1 VIPSNT
7 RTLGLSVAIT
17 LAVASASSP
26 VRAAAPE
33 ATAGTETTAGTE
45 GATARPQRV
54 RRTHHRRLRVH
65 VDSELLGGAWVRR
78 TTPAR
83 TEGRDAVSFGGGLGR
98 PSLLDDGSDLATR
111 PVFGLG
117 LGYLLEGDH
126 LLVGAKG
133 SLTLDAYGIGDS
145 TRIVAFGG
153 RIVPYAEWIFRAGAS
168 VRPYVLAR
176 AGVGGLRTVRHDPIM
191 GRTSARMLY
200 PVVGAGA
207 GVHLFARNWLSLDVG
222 LQLDYVA
229 PLLRTGSDGIAG
241 ASSWTKRA
249 DVLGFGVVLGAST
262 WF

>member
-1 VIPSNT
+1 MTPPNT
-7 RTLGLSVAIT
+7 RTLALAIAVAI
-17 LAVASASSP
+17 ASASGTA
-26 VRAAAPE
+26 RAEPSATSAEAP
-33 ATAGTETTAGTE
+33 TT
-45 GATARPQRV
+45 RPQRAH
-54 RRTHHRRLRVH
+54 RAHHHRLRLH

-78 TTPAR
+78 TDPAPN
-83 TEGRDAVSFGGGLGR
+83 EGRDAVSFGGGLGR
-98 PSLLDDGSDLATR
+98 PSLLDDGSALATR

-117 LGYLLEGDH
+117 LGYLFEGDH

-133 SLTLDAYGIGDS
+133 SLTLDAYGIDDS
-145 TRIVAFGG
+145 TRILAFGG
-153 RIVPYAEWIFRAGAS
+153 RVVPYAEWLFRPGTP

-176 AGVGGLRTVRHDPIM
+176 AGVGGLRTVRHDPVM

-207 GVHLFARNWLSLDVG
+207 GVHLFPRDWLSLDVG

-229 PLLRTGSDGIAG
+229 PLLRTGSDGFAG